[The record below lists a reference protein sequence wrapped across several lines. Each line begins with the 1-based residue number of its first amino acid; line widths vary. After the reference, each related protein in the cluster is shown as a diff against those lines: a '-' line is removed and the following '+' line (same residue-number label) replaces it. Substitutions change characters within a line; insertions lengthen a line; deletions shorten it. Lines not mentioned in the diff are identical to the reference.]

1 MAEWYGY
8 MHKRLTENDK
18 IEFLAKQ
25 LILANNKKYKL
36 SHFYIEKKWYAF
48 LKKRKLFQKYINR
61 INEMCQKRG
70 FSGSYFGLE
79 HTGTIKKIC
88 RRIDEF
94 ISGNVTYRW
103 WQNLYDEFMF
113 EENKVNINH
122 IMSARLYM
130 ANQKKVRHSKY
141 IGRSELKKSIYDTLV
156 DSFFRLFTK

>member
-1 MAEWYGY
+1 

-18 IEFLAKQ
+18 IKFLAHQ

-36 SHFYIEKKWYAF
+36 SHCYIEKKWYAF
-48 LKKRKLFQKYINR
+48 LKKRKLFQEYANR

-70 FSGSYFGLE
+70 FSSSYFGLE
-79 HTGTIKKIC
+79 YTSTIKKIC

-103 WQNLYDEFMF
+103 WQILYDEFFF

-130 ANQKKVRHSKY
+130 TNKNKVQHSKY
-141 IGRSELKKSIYDTLV
+141 IGSSKLEKSIYDILV
-156 DSFFRLFTK
+156 DGFFKLFTK

>member
-18 IEFLAKQ
+18 IEFLAQQ
-25 LILANNKKYKL
+25 LKFANRKFKKPH
-36 SHFYIEKKWYAF
+36 SSFEIKWYSF
-48 LKKRKLFQKYINR
+48 LKKRKLFQKYVNR
-61 INEMCQKRG
+61 INEICVVFG
-70 FSGSYFGLE
+70 FSRLYFDVRDTNKLKC
-79 HTGTIKKIC
+79 TC
-88 RRIDEF
+88 QLIDEF
-94 ISGNVTYRW
+94 ISGNGTYRW

-130 ANQKKVRHSKY
+130 VNQKKIRHSKY
-141 IGRSELKKSIYDTLV
+141 IGRNELKKSIYDTLV